1 MRIEAETTI
10 QRPRSEVFAYLARA
24 ERLPEYV
31 TEFASVAQ
39 VSDGAPGP
47 GTQYSYRMVRGQT
60 EGTFQWTEF
69 EPSSRLAWHG
79 PPAKTGPGSM
89 EPAGRWELSDEGS
102 GTRVK
107 LVMAPKGGGLFK
119 VLVPL
124 MSMSMRNGNAR
135 ALERLKQ
142 RLEGE
147 AAPGA

>member
-107 LVMAPKGGGLFK
+107 LVMEPKGGGLFK